1 MGFAVSPAAWSTYVT
16 LLLDSLNG
24 NKSSFIAIMDDL
36 LIHSVN
42 NKHLDLIE
50 SLFKALIQHGLKLSP
65 KKSQLFCKELVY
77 MGTIFTIQGNSM
89 TVTPLRSRIKAVL
102 KMKPPTTVTECKC
115 FCGMVNFVSMFCPY
129 LQKYLSPI
137 YHLTKKGV
145 PYVWSEYQDKA
156 LSKIKEKMT
165 EPPIL
170 SCPTPKGRLILY
182 SDTS

>member
-1 MGFAVSPAAWSTYVT
+1 
-16 LLLDSLNG
+16 
-24 NKSSFIAIMDDL
+24 MDDL
-36 LIHSVN
+36 LIHSVMDQ
-42 NKHLDLIE
+42 HMDLIE
-50 SLFKALIQHGLKLSP
+50 LLFKALIQHCLKLSP

-89 TVTPLRSRIKAVL
+89 TVTPLRSRIKAIL
-102 KMKPPTTVTECKC
+102 KMKPPTTVTECKH

-145 PYVWSEYQDKA
+145 PYVLREYQDKA